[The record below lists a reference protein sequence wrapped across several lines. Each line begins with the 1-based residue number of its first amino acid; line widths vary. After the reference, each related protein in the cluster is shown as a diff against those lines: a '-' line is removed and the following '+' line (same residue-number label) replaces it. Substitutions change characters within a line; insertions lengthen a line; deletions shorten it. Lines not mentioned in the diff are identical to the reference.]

1 MFGSLTIDDNGDPI
15 YTTGLGHGDAMHFGD
30 LDPTRPG
37 LEVFDVHE
45 HTDAAYGLE
54 LHDAAT
60 GEIIWGIYNGIDTGR
75 GMSAD
80 IDPNYAG
87 EEMWATTVTNEQQV
101 QLSGLQSA
109 QGQLISTS
117 IPSSTNFGIWWD
129 GDLLREL
136 LDHRWDTTI
145 KAGVGAID
153 KWNYETQTTENVLT
167 ATGTL
172 SNNSTKGNPSL
183 QADLFGDWREE
194 AVWRSADSSELR
206 IYTTTDMTEY
216 RIRTLMHD
224 PVYRLGVAWQNSGY
238 NQPPHTSY
246 FLGAGLTMPSA
257 PRIQYVAPQAEE
269 KAMGVPGKPVL
280 SSDNGYDTGLLDG
293 SYNITMNMWYGY
305 NGSTYKLYEN
315 GVLIDTKKLTD
326 NSPTAQTAVTSI
338 SGKANGEYTYTCEL
352 TNSWGTTACSPLT
365 VTVKDASPG
374 KPVLSNDNWDGNG
387 DYTVTMNMW
396 WGTNATTYKL
406 YENGVPIDTQVLT
419 AKTPEAQAASTVI
432 TGRAKGK
439 YEYCAE
445 LVNDAGVTE
454 SKVMVI
460 TVSG

>member
-1 MFGSLTIDDNGDPI
+1 
-15 YTTGLGHGDAMHFGD
+15 
-30 LDPTRPG
+30 
-37 LEVFDVHE
+37 
-45 HTDAAYGLE
+45 
-54 LHDAAT
+54 
-60 GEIIWGIYNGIDTGR
+60 
-75 GMSAD
+75 
-80 IDPNYAG
+80 
-87 EEMWATTVTNEQQV
+87 
-101 QLSGLQSA
+101 
-109 QGQLISTS
+109 
-117 IPSSTNFGIWWD
+117 
-129 GDLLREL
+129 
-136 LDHRWDTTI
+136 
-145 KAGVGAID
+145 
-153 KWNYETQTTENVLT
+153 
-167 ATGTL
+167 
-172 SNNSTKGNPSL
+172 
-183 QADLFGDWREE
+183 
-194 AVWRSADSSELR
+194 
-206 IYTTTDMTEY
+206 
-216 RIRTLMHD
+216 MHD